1 MRSSAIFLVSVVTS
15 TRSPSVDAVVD
26 LLDEVVD
33 LALGGLDDDLG
44 VDQAGGAHDL
54 LDHLRRALCSSNGPG
69 RGRQEHDL
77 VDPLHDLLEAQ
88 RPVVGRAT
96 AAGSRA
102 R

>member
-15 TRSPSVDAVVD
+15 TRSSSATR
-26 LLDEVVD
+26 LLICSMRSSIWPLV
-33 LALGGLDDDLG
+33 GLTIDLG
-44 VDQAGGAHDL
+44 VDQAGGPHDL
-54 LDHLRRALCSSNGPG
+54 LDHLRGHLELVGAG

-88 RPVVGRAT
+88 RAVVGRRR
-96 AAGSRA
+96 AGGTRA